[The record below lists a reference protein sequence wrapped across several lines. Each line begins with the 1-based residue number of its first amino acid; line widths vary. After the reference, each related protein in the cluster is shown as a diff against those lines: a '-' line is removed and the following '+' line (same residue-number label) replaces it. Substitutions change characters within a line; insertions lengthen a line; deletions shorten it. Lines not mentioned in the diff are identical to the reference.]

1 MSSFDRICHF
11 YQKGSCRNG
20 YSCKFLH
27 EIRSSELPAT
37 TTTTATTST
46 ATAESRCKYF
56 DAGMELSNDDDI
68 F

>member
-1 MSSFDRICHF
+1 MMSSFDRICHF

-27 EIRSSELPAT
+27 EIRNSEQLQNP
-37 TTTTATTST
+37 TTAS
-46 ATAESRCKYF
+46 AASDASRCKYF
-56 DAGMELSNDDDI
+56 DAGMDLMNENDDI